1 MTDSPRQAPSSQR
14 PGRPAQQH
22 GVLILDKP
30 KGPTSTWCLETI
42 KRKLGQKKI
51 GHAGTLDPMA
61 QGVLV
66 IMLGRA
72 TKIGPYLLE
81 GDKTYLGRLKL
92 GETTDTYDAEGEVT
106 ATAPWEH
113 IPADAVEAGIARWL
127 TLTEQEV
134 PPYSAAKHQGKP
146 LYELARKGK
155 DVPVKTKPVDILEAQ
170 VTEMDLPFVTF
181 RVRVSSGVYIR
192 SLVHSLGM
200 RLGSGAVL
208 TALTREYSRPFGLE
222 EARSL
227 DDLLARPESL
237 PERVISLTEALRGM
251 PRIALTGE
259 MAGKVRL
266 GMRLR
271 AADLPPAQAGRET
284 APGEE
289 ALFLD
294 PEGEALAVCR
304 AGLFDGELRWAIN
317 RGLW

>member
-1 MTDSPRQAPSSQR
+1 MTDSPRAAFVR
-14 PGRPAQQH
+14 PPQQH
-22 GVLILDKP
+22 GVLIVDKP
-30 KGPTSTWCLETI
+30 KGPTSSWCVETI

-66 IMLGRA
+66 VMLGRA

-81 GDKTYLGRLKL
+81 GDKTYLGTLKL

-106 ATAPWEH
+106 ATAPFENVT
-113 IPADAVEAGIARWL
+113 PEQVGAEIAHWL
-127 TLTEQEV
+127 TLAEQEV

-155 DVPVKTKPVDILEAQ
+155 DVPVKTKPVDILEAR
-170 VTEMDLPFVTF
+170 VVSMDLPFVTF

-192 SLVHSLGM
+192 SLVHSLGKRM
-200 RLGSGAVL
+200 GSGAVL
-208 TALTREYSRPFGLE
+208 TALVREYSRPFGLE
-222 EARSL
+222 EAHAF

-237 PERVISLTEALRGM
+237 EGRVIPMTEALRGM
-251 PRIALTGE
+251 SRITLSGE
-259 MAGKVRL
+259 MADKVRL

-271 AADLPPAQAGRET
+271 DALLPSAQAGGET
-284 APGEE
+284 RPGDI

-294 PEGEALAVCR
+294 PEGEALAVCE
-304 AGLFDGELRWAIN
+304 AGLFDGELRWAIK